1 MSTIIPAPLL
11 ALEMVNN
18 RKRFVHGKP
27 AKRIVIGVWNYYEEL
42 NVNNRMFTDPQ
53 VGIGDNLLKPWNDFY
68 SIARENGVDLVSF
81 DLIEDFNTVDGFLFI
96 DFPNVNNPLV
106 RSALATS
113 KPKYLII
120 YETEVIRPEN
130 WSIQNHALFRRIFT
144 WNDTWIDN
152 DKYLKINYAQDIPA
166 SINKAL
172 ESKVK
177 FCALIAGNKTSNHP
191 NELYSSRV
199 AAIRWFEQHHP
210 ELFDL
215 YGIGWSQA
223 EFPSYRGRVDSK
235 YETLR
240 QYKFSI
246 CYENASDYPGYITE
260 KIFDCFKAGC
270 VPVYLGAPNIDDHIP
285 QACYIDKRH
294 FDSYESL
301 YSYLTSLSEEDYLQY
316 LDNIELF
323 FQSVAP
329 YQFGSEYFS
338 YPFDTDQFVWTL
350 LGELSKDVA
359 HLNRSEPLVSVVIPS
374 YNYGRYLPEAI
385 ESVLSQGIDDLE
397 LVILDNASTDETPE
411 KVKPFLGDSRV
422 RYIRHSRNIGGY
434 NNWNRC
440 LQIATGKYVVVLSA
454 DDYFCPG
461 HLHTMLESLEEHP
474 ECSLAY
480 GPCDWVDESSKSLGV
495 LNHQGHP
502 AESYIGG
509 RDELV
514 DLLIYDNYITPSAA
528 ILRRSALRYVGY
540 FDSRIRGA
548 IDWDLWVR
556 IASQNKNFIF
566 IKDPG
571 VCYRVHENQD
581 SNGFYAS
588 LFPLKD
594 HLSILE
600 KVLTTSEVHRIKNR
614 TVDILALLCA
624 RIAAYPADVVEPLAE
639 RIFKV
644 TKALESLGSEV
655 MSSSSANPLVS
666 VIVPTYNRPDL
677 LMRALQSIINQTYS
691 NIEIVVVN
699 DGGIDVGNILNSL
712 GDDLNIVLIQQ
723 SEHKGVSVA
732 RNVALRAARG
742 EIITYLDDDD
752 VFLHAHIS
760 TVVNG
765 LQKDCGPFL
774 YTKSEYVIERLESGK
789 LIEISRNKSNVDVS
803 YHKERLHTA
812 NYIPINTWGHLKS
825 IFGKVGYFDESLDNH
840 EDWDFLLKCS
850 RNFDFF
856 HIPVVT
862 VQVHQ
867 RETSDNALRRE
878 KHKFYDTFK
887 LIYSRY
893 DDLGSV
899 AVATGREQMLSCF
912 LPGIISESGVLSTD
926 RADYER
932 AELLLESGQ
941 QNEGVA
947 LLEALAEKGS
957 SCWEVYNDLAVLY
970 LNGGDNIRAAPCFQK
985 GIALEGKSGTTA
997 RNFATM
1003 LLMTGDMKG
1012 ALAVL
1017 GSILREQPQD
1027 AGVLDVIRDI
1037 LSEINPISPDVWLN
1051 LVSDLRCEHRPEQN
1065 EFLEVHKPN
1074 QHFAKVDPH
1083 HNDLIEKILHQTT
1096 KTSSNEIKIFQV
1108 YYDDATKAKVDPSF
1122 IPLDNSQ
1129 NLRPDWSEYWPIR
1142 NVLLNQSF
1150 EDDTYLGFF
1159 SPQFFDKTGM
1169 DGNEVL
1175 ENLRYVNDEIISF
1188 SPYFD
1193 QSAFYDNPFIQGE
1206 RYHPGLIKI
1215 TQNVLSL
1222 LNIKLQLDSLICDQ
1236 TTTIFSNYFVA
1247 RYSFW
1252 KKWFDYAEKIFEV
1265 CEGPDCDLKTSLIS
1279 TTVHR
1284 GHAGYPMKVFV
1295 LERLVTIVMEELRIS
1310 SRVGIDISKSSLS
1323 SVEARENFSGL
1334 VIRDAL
1340 KGQYRKTGLSVYKD
1354 ILFGFK

>member
-1 MSTIIPAPLL
+1 
-11 ALEMVNN
+11 
-18 RKRFVHGKP
+18 
-27 AKRIVIGVWNYYEEL
+27 
-42 NVNNRMFTDPQ
+42 
-53 VGIGDNLLKPWNDFY
+53 
-68 SIARENGVDLVSF
+68 
-81 DLIEDFNTVDGFLFI
+81 
-96 DFPNVNNPLV
+96 
-106 RSALATS
+106 
-113 KPKYLII
+113 
-120 YETEVIRPEN
+120 
-130 WSIQNHALFRRIFT
+130 
-144 WNDTWIDN
+144 
-152 DKYLKINYAQDIPA
+152 
-166 SINKAL
+166 
-172 ESKVK
+172 
-177 FCALIAGNKTSNHP
+177 
-191 NELYSSRV
+191 
-199 AAIRWFEQHHP
+199 
-210 ELFDL
+210 
-215 YGIGWSQA
+215 
-223 EFPSYRGRVDSK
+223 
-235 YETLR
+235 
-240 QYKFSI
+240 
-246 CYENASDYPGYITE
+246 
-260 KIFDCFKAGC
+260 
-270 VPVYLGAPNIDDHIP
+270 
-285 QACYIDKRH
+285 
-294 FDSYESL
+294 
-301 YSYLTSLSEEDYLQY
+301 
-316 LDNIELF
+316 
-323 FQSVAP
+323 
-329 YQFGSEYFS
+329 
-338 YPFDTDQFVWTL
+338 
-350 LGELSKDVA
+350 
-359 HLNRSEPLVSVVIPS
+359 
-374 YNYGRYLPEAI
+374 
-385 ESVLSQGIDDLE
+385 
-397 LVILDNASTDETPE
+397 
-411 KVKPFLGDSRV
+411 
-422 RYIRHSRNIGGY
+422 
-434 NNWNRC
+434 
-440 LQIATGKYVVVLSA
+440 
-454 DDYFCPG
+454 
-461 HLHTMLESLEEHP
+461 
-474 ECSLAY
+474 
-480 GPCDWVDESSKSLGV
+480 
-495 LNHQGHP
+495 
-502 AESYIGG
+502 
-509 RDELV
+509 
-514 DLLIYDNYITPSAA
+514 
-528 ILRRSALRYVGY
+528 
-540 FDSRIRGA
+540 
-548 IDWDLWVR
+548 
-556 IASQNKNFIF
+556 
-566 IKDPG
+566 
-571 VCYRVHENQD
+571 
-581 SNGFYAS
+581 
-588 LFPLKD
+588 
-594 HLSILE
+594 
-600 KVLTTSEVHRIKNR
+600 
-614 TVDILALLCA
+614 
-624 RIAAYPADVVEPLAE
+624 
-639 RIFKV
+639 
-644 TKALESLGSEV
+644 
-655 MSSSSANPLVS
+655 
-666 VIVPTYNRPDL
+666 
-677 LMRALQSIINQTYS
+677 
-691 NIEIVVVN
+691 
-699 DGGIDVGNILNSL
+699 
-712 GDDLNIVLIQQ
+712 
-723 SEHKGVSVA
+723 
-732 RNVALRAARG
+732 
-742 EIITYLDDDD
+742 
-752 VFLHAHIS
+752 
-760 TVVNG
+760 
-765 LQKDCGPFL
+765 
-774 YTKSEYVIERLESGK
+774 
-789 LIEISRNKSNVDVS
+789 
-803 YHKERLHTA
+803 
-812 NYIPINTWGHLKS
+812 
-825 IFGKVGYFDESLDNH
+825 
-840 EDWDFLLKCS
+840 
-850 RNFDFF
+850 
-856 HIPVVT
+856 VVT

-1222 LNIKLQLDSLICDQ
+1222 LNINLQLDSLICDQ